1 MSNTKKYV
9 LLFCILIIAT
19 FFRFYHLTTI
29 PPGLYPD
36 EAMNGNNA
44 SEVIQT
50 GQFKVFYP
58 ENNGR
63 EGLFI
68 GIQALVLKTIGLH
81 EAWVL
86 RLPSAVVGTITVLGI
101 YFLAAELFGTEI
113 GLLAAFFIATSFWHI
128 NFSRIGFRAIMAPFL
143 LVWGVYFFMRALRAI
158 SSMRGMI
165 YATLAGIIY
174 ALGFYTYISYRVTP
188 LLFLL
193 FLPFFQKH
201 PEFWK
206 RTIIFISVTFLVCLP
221 IGLYFLGHP
230 GDFFGRTSQISVS
243 SSQSPLQDLAL
254 NIAKTALMFNV
265 SGDYNWRQNI
275 SGAPELFWPVG
286 ILFLLGI
293 VIGVRQL
300 WKQFRAKEI
309 VSGENNMFPNFSLL
323 FIFVMFLLAG
333 LPAVI
338 SNEGIPHALRSII
351 MIPPV
356 MMLAA
361 IGTLWLYRWLMAMP
375 RYQNFTKILSLILLA
390 YIAIIGGYASYFI
403 TWAQNP
409 NVPEAFA
416 ANYVDIGNQIN
427 ALPTNIPKYVV
438 VNAGGVMARGL
449 PIPTETVIFI
459 TDSFLPDQATA
470 KNIHY
475 LLPNEISAIPAGTS
489 SSTIFYI
496 N

>member
-1 MSNTKKYV
+1 
-9 LLFCILIIAT
+9 
-19 FFRFYHLTTI
+19 
-29 PPGLYPD
+29 
-36 EAMNGNNA
+36 
-44 SEVIQT
+44 
-50 GQFKVFYP
+50 
-58 ENNGR
+58 
-63 EGLFI
+63 
-68 GIQALVLKTIGLH
+68 
-81 EAWVL
+81 
-86 RLPSAVVGTITVLGI
+86 
-101 YFLAAELFGTEI
+101 
-113 GLLAAFFIATSFWHI
+113 
-128 NFSRIGFRAIMAPFL
+128 
-143 LVWGVYFFMRALRAI
+143 
-158 SSMRGMI
+158 
-165 YATLAGIIY
+165 
-174 ALGFYTYISYRVTP
+174 
-188 LLFLL
+188 
-193 FLPFFQKH
+193 
-201 PEFWK
+201 
-206 RTIIFISVTFLVCLP
+206 
-221 IGLYFLGHP
+221 
-230 GDFFGRTSQISVS
+230 
-243 SSQSPLQDLAL
+243 
-254 NIAKTALMFNV
+254 MFNV